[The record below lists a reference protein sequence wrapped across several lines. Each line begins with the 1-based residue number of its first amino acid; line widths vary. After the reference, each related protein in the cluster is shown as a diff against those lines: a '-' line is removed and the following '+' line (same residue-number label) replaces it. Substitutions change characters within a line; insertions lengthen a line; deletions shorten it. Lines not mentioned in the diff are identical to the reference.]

1 MLWYK
6 GWLEARFRLLVPFG
20 LLTYVLVHF
29 YFFIP
34 QTPAASAKALADLGH
49 FCPAFVAVTSIV
61 LAGAGIA
68 TQPALQATKGLH
80 GSMHFT
86 LSLPVSRFRLLATR
100 AALGWLVSAG
110 AIAVMCLFV
119 WTIPAAGPTAAQM
132 LTQTA
137 VLIACGS
144 SIYCIAVLLAT
155 FLDDQWRFLCSVVAM
170 TTLWWLLEK
179 TPGTAAINIFRAMDE
194 SSPWAGHNI
203 PWSAMAFSLGLAAI
217 LFLAALKIVQR
228 REY

>member
-1 MLWYK
+1 M
-6 GWLEARFRLLVPFG
+6 LVPFG

-29 YFFIP
+29 YWFPP

-49 FCPAFVAVTSIV
+49 FCPVFVAMTSIV

-68 TQPALQATKGLH
+68 TQPAFQATKGLH
-80 GSMHFT
+80 GSLYFT

-100 AALGWLVSAG
+100 ATLGWLVSAR
-110 AIAVMCLFV
+110 AIAVMCLAV
-119 WTIPAAGPTAAQM
+119 WMIPAAGPTAAQM
-132 LTQTA
+132 LTHMA
-137 VLIACGS
+137 VLIVCGS
-144 SIYCIAVLLAT
+144 SIYGIAVLLAT
-155 FLDDQWRFLCSVVAM
+155 FLDDQWRILGSVVAM
-170 TTLWWLLEK
+170 STLWWLLEK

-194 SSPWAGHNI
+194 SSPLAARNL
-203 PWSAMAFSLGLAAI
+203 PWSAMAFSLGLTAI